1 MASVKTQL
9 VIEGKNNAKGAIDQA
24 TKQIMGLDA
33 AAVKAGA
40 ALAATFSVALVTK
53 WVSSALQAVDTTRKL
68 AQQAGVATDA
78 FSGLQFAAKQSG
90 VGAQELSATLGKL
103 GKAARDSTKGA
114 GAQAEAFA
122 SLGISATD
130 ASGKLKGADVL
141 LSEIADSFQGIPD
154 GALKSSL
161 AMDLMSE
168 SGVKLIPLLN
178 GGSEGIKALTDQ
190 AQRLGLVFTDDTAAR
205 FEEFNDQLSAIGS
218 ASDGVG
224 ITLASELLPTLSAV
238 AAVFLEF
245 AEDGENAKGMAEGF
259 AVILKGLVIAG
270 IAVAATFK
278 NIGRTIGG
286 LAAAAVSAATLD
298 FKMAGEIMADVEAEN
313 LKTTANAEAAMKK
326 IWEGAYDPRV
336 ADAKAAKDE
345 LIKIADQERDAM
357 KVRNDALIKQQEDLT
372 EATKKELDARIQ
384 AEKDALSELDDIAK
398 KREEAEKFY
407 KEAKDSLNKE
417 EAKPSTFREAFLTKG
432 DAQIA
437 LGEGDSE
444 KAIKAARE
452 SARILQE
459 VAAAG
464 GSTYGFA
471 GMLDSLEAI
480 ENAALDIEQ
489 AQVQS
494 NLDAIRL
501 SLVDLQA
508 QADALEQIKVTPVM
522 DEAAAAALIA
532 QMQAL
537 ATEIGATMTITPTL
551 LAPAAVPVDGYA
563 TGGMVRGRGT
573 GTSDSIP
580 AMLSNGE
587 YVIRAAAVRALG
599 RGYLDRINSGVPKFA
614 EGGLVGSSGGSSMGT
629 VNLTLDGRTYQMKA
643 AEQDFSELVKRQ
655 KWKRGSTRV

>member
-1 MASVKTQL
+1 MTSVKTQL

-53 WVSSALQAVDTTRKL
+53 WVSTALEAVDTTRKL
-68 AQQAGVATDA
+68 AQQAGVATEA
-78 FSGLQFAAKQSG
+78 FSALQFAAKQSG
-90 VGAQELSATLGKL
+90 VGAAELSGGLGKL
-103 GKAARDSTKGA
+103 SKSIRDASQGAAKQSD
-114 GAQAEAFA
+114 AFA
-122 SLGISATD
+122 SLGISVTD
-130 ASGKLKGADVL
+130 AAGKLKSADVVML
-141 LSEIADSFQGIPD
+141 EIATAFESMPD
-154 GALKSSL
+154 GAAKTAI
-161 AMDLMSE
+161 AMDLIGK
-168 SGVKLIPLLN
+168 SGAKMIPLLN
-178 GGSEGIKALTDQ
+178 GGADGIKDLTDQ
-190 AQRLGLVFTDDTAAR
+190 AQRLGLVFTDETAAR

-259 AVILKGLVIAG
+259 AVILKGLVVAG

-313 LKTTANAEAAMKK
+313 LKTTANAEAAMSK

-336 ADAKAAKDE
+336 AEAKAAKDK
-345 LIKIADQERDAM
+345 LVQIADQERDAM

-384 AEKDALSELDDIAK
+384 AEKDALTELDDIAK

-417 EAKPSTFREAFLTKG
+417 EAKPNTFREAFIKKG
-432 DAQIA
+432 EANIA
-437 LGEGDSE
+437 LGAGDTE
-444 KAIKAARE
+444 KAIEAARE
-452 SARILQE
+452 AAKILQ
-459 VAAAG
+459 ATADAG
-464 GSTYGFA
+464 ESTYGFA
-471 GMLDSLEAI
+471 GMIDSLEAI

-508 QADALEQIKVTPVM
+508 QADALEQVKVTPVM
-522 DEAAAAALIA
+522 DEEASAALIA

-537 ATEIGATMTITPTL
+537 AAEIGATMTITPTL

-614 EGGLVGSSGGSSMGT
+614 EGGLVGSAGGSSMGT